1 MAAMNEIRQ
10 LTSGLGDEA
19 KRRIDTL
26 LASLSPLPP
35 GPTQLEQE
43 AASRDLARTLH
54 KILKPQTP
62 SPYAGAIDADA
73 CHNFI
78 DNQEE
83 YYEVVK
89 LGDAEWVQ
97 YTALNLTDDAK
108 SWWRASGLTIHSSW
122 SDFKKAFLN
131 FHTPP
136 NAAVA
141 ALTALE
147 SLRQGKRTVAAY
159 THDFRRLRR
168 RVPHLDDLTAL
179 HWYKKGLEK
188 DTSKEV
194 MLRQPETIDMA
205 ITQATLIHSILYPDG
220 PTGLKPISQQT
231 SDMEIDTLQVAVNN
245 LTAQVN
251 YLSRRSG
258 YNHNQ
263 TNQTNTK
270 PFVYNPNTNYKPGG
284 PLPPKL
290 LQPEKDYLY
299 SHGGCYKCRKLGH
312 LGPDCRTFP
321 SNARPA
327 RQFNNLE
334 VAATP
339 VPQQAT
345 SQTQSGKA
353 ISN

>member
-1 MAAMNEIRQ
+1 MSAADEIRQ
-10 LTSGLGDEA
+10 IATGLSEDA
-19 KRRIDTL
+19 QARINTL
-26 LASLSPLPP
+26 LASLADLPPPP
-35 GPTQLEQE
+35 GPTQLERE
-43 AASRDLARTLH
+43 AAYRDVARTLH

-89 LGDAEWVQ
+89 LEPTAWVQ

-108 SWWRASGLTIHSSW
+108 SWWRSSGLTIYSSW
-122 SDFKKAFLN
+122 ADFKQAFLN

-147 SLRQGKRTVAAY
+147 CLRQGKRTVAAY

-168 RVPHLDDLTAL
+168 RVPSLDDTTAL

-188 DTSKEV
+188 ETSKEV
-194 MLRQPETIDMA
+194 MLRQPETLDIA
-205 ITQATLIHSILYPDG
+205 IAQATLIHSILYPDG
-220 PTGLKPISQQT
+220 PTGLKPVVQQT
-231 SDMEIDTLQVAVNN
+231 SDMEIDTLQVAINN

-251 YLSRRSG
+251 DLSRQSG
-258 YNHNQ
+258 HNHNQ
-263 TNQTNTK
+263 NNTK
-270 PFVYNPNTNYKPGG
+270 SFVYNPNTNYKLGG

-290 LQPEKDYLY
+290 SSEEKNYLY
-299 SHGGCYKCRKLGH
+299 NNGGCFKCRKTGH
-312 LGPDCRTFP
+312 LGSDCRAFP
-321 SNARPA
+321 STPRRA
-327 RQFNNLE
+327 RQFNNIE

-339 VPQQAT
+339 TPQQAP

-353 ISN
+353 NSN

>member
-1 MAAMNEIRQ
+1 
-10 LTSGLGDEA
+10 
-19 KRRIDTL
+19 TL
-26 LASLSPLPP
+26 LAGLATPP
-35 GPTQLEQE
+35 PVPTQLEQE

-83 YYEVVK
+83 YYQVVK
-89 LGDAEWVQ
+89 LGTAEWVQ

-108 SWWRASGLTIHSSW
+108 SWWRSSGLTIHSSW
-122 SDFKKAFLN
+122 PDFKQAFLD

-147 SLRQGKRTVAAY
+147 SLRQGKRTVASY

-168 RVPHLDDLTAL
+168 RVPSLDDTTAL

-188 DTSKEV
+188 ETSKEV
-194 MLRQPETIDMA
+194 MLRQPATLDIA
-205 ITQATLIHSILYPDG
+205 ITQATLVHSILYPDG
-220 PTGLKPISQQT
+220 PTGFKTSPQQT
-231 SDMEIDTLQVAVNN
+231 SDMEIDTLQVTINN

-251 YLSRRSG
+251 YLARRSG
-258 YNHNQ
+258 YNHGQN
-263 TNQTNTK
+263 NTK

-299 SHGGCYKCRKLGH
+299 NNGGCYKCRKLGH

-321 SNARPA
+321 STPRPA
-327 RQFNNLE
+327 RQFNNVE

-339 VPQQAT
+339 ALQQAF

-353 ISN
+353 NSN

>member
-1 MAAMNEIRQ
+1 MSAAQEIRQ
-10 LTSGLGDEA
+10 LVAGLGDDS
-19 KRRIDTL
+19 KSRIESL
-26 LASLSPLPP
+26 LDSLTQPPP

-89 LGDAEWVQ
+89 LGAGEWVQ

-122 SDFKKAFLN
+122 TDFKKAFLN

-136 NAAVA
+136 NAAAA

-147 SLRQGKRTVAAY
+147 TLRQGKRTVAAY

-188 DTSKEV
+188 ETSKEV
-194 MLRQPETIDMA
+194 MLRQPETLDIA
-205 ITQATLIHSILYPDG
+205 ISQATLIHSILYPDG
-220 PTGLKPISQQT
+220 PTGFKPIAQQT
-231 SDMEIDTLQVAVNN
+231 SDMEVDTLQVTVNN
-245 LTAQVN
+245 LAAQVN
-251 YLSRRSG
+251 YLARRSG

-263 TNQTNTK
+263 TNTK
-270 PFVYNPNTNYKPGG
+270 AFVYNPNTNYKPGG
-284 PLPPKL
+284 PFPPKL
-290 LQPEKDYLY
+290 SQPEKDYLY
-299 SHGGCYKCRKLGH
+299 AHGGCYKCRKLGH
-312 LGPDCRTFP
+312 LGPDCKTFP
-321 SNARPA
+321 STPRPA
-327 RQFNNLE
+327 RQFNNIE
-334 VAATP
+334 AAATA
-339 VPQQAT
+339 VPPQAPF
-345 SQTQSGKA
+345 QTHSGKA